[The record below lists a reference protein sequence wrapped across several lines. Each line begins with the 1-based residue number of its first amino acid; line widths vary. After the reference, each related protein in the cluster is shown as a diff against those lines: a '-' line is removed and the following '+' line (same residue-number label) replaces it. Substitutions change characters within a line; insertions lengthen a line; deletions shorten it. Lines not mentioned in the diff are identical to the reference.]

1 MFIDVGAHIGRYTV
15 LFASF
20 FKKVVAVE
28 PDPYNFLILRKNV
41 LLNGFGNVILFNV
54 GCFSKDGEGVL
65 YLSPINF
72 GGHSLKGSDDFVG
85 SVRVCLKR
93 LDDVVLEANVD
104 YCDVGLVKI
113 DVEGV
118 EGEVLL
124 GAHGLLSVGSPVI
137 VVESLNLVRVFRI
150 LSSYGY
156 RLVGVDLVGHNFLF
170 VKR

>member
-1 MFIDVGAHIGRYTV
+1 MF
-15 LFASF
+15 
-20 FKKVVAVE
+20 E
-28 PDPYNFLILRKNV
+28 
-41 LLNGFGNVILFNV
+41 
-54 GCFSKDGEGVL
+54 
-65 YLSPINF
+65 
-72 GGHSLKGSDDFVG
+72 
-85 SVRVCLKR
+85 R
-93 LDDVVLEANVD
+93 LDDIVLEANVD

-137 VVESLNLVRVFRI
+137 VVESLNLGEVFRI

-156 RLVGVDLVGHNFLF
+156 RLVDVDLVGHNFLF